1 MPKVKTNKTA
11 SKRFK
16 VTGSGAL
23 LRRRASR
30 AHKLSGKPADRK
42 REYTKAHAVSSTQTK
57 TVKRMLG
64 AA

>member
-16 VTGSGAL
+16 VTGSGKL

-30 AHKLSGKPADRK
+30 AHKLMGKPADRK
-42 REYTKAHAVSSTQTK
+42 RAYTKEHAVSPVSVK
-57 TVKRMLG
+57 TVKTMLG
-64 AA
+64 I

>member
-16 VTGSGAL
+16 ITGSGAI
-23 LRRRASR
+23 LRRRATR

-42 REYTKAHAVSSTQTK
+42 RAYTKSHAVSASETK

>member
-1 MPKVKTNKTA
+1 M
-11 SKRFK
+11 
-16 VTGSGAL
+16 TGSGAL
-23 LRRRASR
+23 LRRRATR

-42 REYTKAHAVSSTQTK
+42 RAYTKSHAVSASETK